1 MFLLNVRFYTTTK
14 THTWFV
20 FCLFSSWRSH
30 KEAVRRLPPCSETL
44 SAATFILII
53 ASFCPSALSGTRT
66 WLLCYSCRT
75 LWSDFRKSD
84 RILFFAAFHSDDST
98 SRLSFAAAKLAAEQS
113 DKRINKMGT
122 SHFWCKK
129 HPVWTCSSIF
139 HVTLH
144 CLQSKIKVKRIPRKK
159 ANKERRKLVKVKRLL
174 RITISLTQGSML
186 RRRGEEGF
194 ILSLQTS
201 TRGQSYDAAFPHVSI
216 NVGFSQNNSSPCW
229 RWVWLP

>member
-1 MFLLNVRFYTTTK
+1 MTNK

-44 SAATFILII
+44 SAAAFILII
-53 ASFCPSALSGTRT
+53 ASFCPFALSGTHT

-129 HPVWTCSSIF
+129 HHVWTCSSIF
-139 HVTLH
+139 HVILH
-144 CLQSKIKVKRIPRKK
+144 CLQSKIKVKRIPHKK

-186 RRRGEEGF
+186 WRG
-194 ILSLQTS
+194 
-201 TRGQSYDAAFPHVSI
+201 RGGAYSVAADVH
-216 NVGFSQNNSSPCW
+216 
-229 RWVWLP
+229 